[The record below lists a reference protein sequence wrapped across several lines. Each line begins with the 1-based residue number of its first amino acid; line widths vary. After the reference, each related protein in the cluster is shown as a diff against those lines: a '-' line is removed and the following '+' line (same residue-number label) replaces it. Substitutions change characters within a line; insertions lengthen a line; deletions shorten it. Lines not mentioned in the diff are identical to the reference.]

1 MEENNEKT
9 NIEVVS
15 ENLNVVEPSFVGDTK
30 SNESEQPKVEEEKTV
45 NVTFRGIAKWCLYIL
60 GVVFLLV
67 GMSFYFKDV
76 DYYSSPMQFH
86 EERYV
91 GGDAYNYII
100 SAARSAAVMIKSL
113 IWVVMGCSSIIIGRT
128 FSATKK

>member
-1 MEENNEKT
+1 
-9 NIEVVS
+9 
-15 ENLNVVEPSFVGDTK
+15 VVEPSFVGDTK

-45 NVTFRGIAKWCLYIL
+45 NLTFRGIAKWCLYIL

-128 FSATKK
+128 FSVTKK